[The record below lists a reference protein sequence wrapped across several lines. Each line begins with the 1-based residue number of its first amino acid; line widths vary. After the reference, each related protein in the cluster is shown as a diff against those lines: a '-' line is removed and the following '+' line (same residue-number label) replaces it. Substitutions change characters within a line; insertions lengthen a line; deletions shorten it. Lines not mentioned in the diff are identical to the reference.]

1 MSENI
6 QGRYVR
12 FQFRNLVLEEL
23 SAVAKFIA
31 LLQNIKIRNHTGLFG
46 EVEEMS
52 EFDLNPFISLK
63 GTSVLHSLFI
73 SLLGRQEHISI

>member
-6 QGRYVR
+6 QGGYVC
-12 FQFRNLVLEEL
+12 FQFCNLVLEEL

-52 EFDLNPFISLK
+52 EFD
-63 GTSVLHSLFI
+63 
-73 SLLGRQEHISI
+73 